1 MATRTSKNNRH
12 DTLSDVNIFLERE
25 FPDRT
30 KTIEVVCSSARRDM
44 DRHAKHTPYKLFCET
59 LALFP
64 EYVGGARGDD
74 TREATWPDSTSI
86 VCWHDCH
93 RFDTVPIPIP
103 KVSRHTNNNQNTIY
117 TIFGVFCSCNCAV
130 AYILERNTYDQQQM
144 LLLFKQMVIDV
155 FQLNTRDVF
164 TFEPAPPRIFL
175 DLFGGH
181 LSITQFRESSLV
193 SRNTLLN
200 PPFISY
206 SMVLEENTRQNSTS
220 ENKMRTESEMLLPI
234 TTHAIRGLRKP
245 IVAPS
250 TGASSTLATTPGH
263 AHASTTSTPSTLG
276 PVTSTPSTLGP
287 VTSIPSTLG
296 PVTSTPSTLGPVTST
311 PVDHD
316 PHPTGGATHVDGGK
330 RTATHRAHAVVGA
343 TEAVGSNT
351 LFDKFVASKVE
362 SVEKVGEAK
371 TVKSAQALPKKNGRK
386 NVKPCVVAVLP
397 MSTASFQSG
406 TGTLAAYLQST
417 PRK

>member
-44 DRHAKHTPYKLFCET
+44 DRHANHTPYKLFCET

-64 EYVGGARGDD
+64 EYVSGVRGSDARGND
-74 TREATWPDSTSI
+74 ATWPESTSI

-93 RFDTVPIPIP
+93 HFDTVPIPIP
-103 KVSRHTNNNQNTIY
+103 KVSRHTNNHQNMIY

-155 FQLNTRDVF
+155 FHLDTRDVF

-181 LSITQFRESSLV
+181 LTIAQFRKSSLV

-206 SMVLEENTRQNSTS
+206 SMVLEENTRQNSTT
-220 ENKMRTESEMLLPI
+220 ENKTRTESELFLPI
-234 TTHAIRGLRKP
+234 TSHAIRGLRKP
-245 IVAPS
+245 LLAEHSATDDGAATDATGTAPP
-250 TGASSTLATTPGH
+250 AK
-263 AHASTTSTPSTLG
+263 
-276 PVTSTPSTLGP
+276 
-287 VTSIPSTLG
+287 
-296 PVTSTPSTLGPVTST
+296 
-311 PVDHD
+311 
-316 PHPTGGATHVDGGK
+316 GATGS
-330 RTATHRAHAVVGA
+330 AGA
-343 TEAVGSNT
+343 TGLAGPTENSTVASNT

-362 SVEKVGEAK
+362 SVDTVSEPKAAK
-371 TVKSAQALPKKNGRK
+371 SVQTVPKKNGRK
-386 NVKPCVVAVLP
+386 HAKQSVVAVLP
-397 MSTASFQSG
+397 MQSALATFQSG

>member
-1 MATRTSKNNRH
+1 MTRIFGVSFVEFIDELTWQRNVNLKKKMATRASKNNRH
-12 DTLSDVNIFLERE
+12 DTISDVNIFLERE

-64 EYVGGARGDD
+64 EYVGGARAED
-74 TREATWPDSTSI
+74 ATWPESTSI

-103 KVSRHTNNNQNTIY
+103 KVSRHTNNNQNTVY

-130 AYILERNTYDQQQM
+130 AYILERNTYDQQLM

-155 FQLNTRDVF
+155 FHLNTRDVF

-181 LSITQFRESSLV
+181 LSITQFQESSLV

-206 SMVLEENTRQNSTS
+206 SMVLEENTRQNSTLD
-220 ENKMRTESEMLLPI
+220 NKMRTESEMLLPI

-245 IVAPS
+245 VAAMHTPTS
-250 TGASSTLATTPGH
+250 AIAGTAGSVSCGDPTPTISSATDAVRDMSADGATRIRSSCGAGTTGL
-263 AHASTTSTPSTLG
+263 AHAGMTT
-276 PVTSTPSTLGP
+276 V
-287 VTSIPSTLG
+287 
-296 PVTSTPSTLGPVTST
+296 
-311 PVDHD
+311 
-316 PHPTGGATHVDGGK
+316 PT
-330 RTATHRAHAVVGA
+330 
-343 TEAVGSNT
+343 TETVASNT

-362 SVEKVGEAK
+362 SVEKVSEPK
-371 TVKSAQALPKKNGRK
+371 KVKSAQPIPKKNGRK
-386 NVKPCVVAVLP
+386 NVKPSVVAVLP
-397 MSTASFQSG
+397 MSAASFQSG

>member
-1 MATRTSKNNRH
+1 
-12 DTLSDVNIFLERE
+12 
-25 FPDRT
+25 
-30 KTIEVVCSSARRDM
+30 
-44 DRHAKHTPYKLFCET
+44 
-59 LALFP
+59 
-64 EYVGGARGDD
+64 
-74 TREATWPDSTSI
+74 
-86 VCWHDCH
+86 
-93 RFDTVPIPIP
+93 VPIPIP

-250 TGASSTLATTPGH
+250 TGASSTLASTPGH
-263 AHASTTSTPSTLG
+263 AHAST
-276 PVTSTPSTLGP
+276 
-287 VTSIPSTLG
+287 
-296 PVTSTPSTLGPVTST
+296 TSTPSTLGPVTST

-330 RTATHRAHAVVGA
+330 RAATHRAHAVVGA

>member
-1 MATRTSKNNRH
+1 MVVFFNVIGEDSLIHTVWRGDMATRTSKNNRH

-44 DRHAKHTPYKLFCET
+44 DRHANHTPYKLFCET

-64 EYVGGARGDD
+64 EYVSGVRGND
-74 TREATWPDSTSI
+74 ATWPQSTSI

-103 KVSRHTNNNQNTIY
+103 KVSRHTNNNQNMIY

-155 FQLNTRDVF
+155 FHLDTRDVF

-181 LSITQFRESSLV
+181 LTLAQFRKSSLV

-206 SMVLEENTRQNSTS
+206 SMVLEENTRQNSTT
-220 ENKMRTESEMLLPI
+220 ENKTRTESELFLPI
-234 TTHAIRGLRKP
+234 TSHAIRGLRKP
-245 IVAPS
+245 LLAEHSATEGAATDAAGTAPPAKDA
-250 TGASSTLATTPGH
+250 TAAKGATTGTRAVGPTENNTV
-263 AHASTTSTPSTLG
+263 AST
-276 PVTSTPSTLGP
+276 
-287 VTSIPSTLG
+287 
-296 PVTSTPSTLGPVTST
+296 
-311 PVDHD
+311 
-316 PHPTGGATHVDGGK
+316 
-330 RTATHRAHAVVGA
+330 
-343 TEAVGSNT
+343 NT

-362 SVEKVGEAK
+362 SVDTVSESKAAK
-371 TVKSAQALPKKNGRK
+371 SVQTLPKKNGRK
-386 NVKPCVVAVLP
+386 HAKQSVVAVLP
-397 MSTASFQSG
+397 MQSALATFQSG